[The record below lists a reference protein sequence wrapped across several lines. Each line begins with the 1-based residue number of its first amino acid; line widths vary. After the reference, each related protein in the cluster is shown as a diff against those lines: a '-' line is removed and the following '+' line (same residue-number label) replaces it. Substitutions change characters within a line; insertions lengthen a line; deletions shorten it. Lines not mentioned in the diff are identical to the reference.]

1 MLVATWNDIES
12 DLFDK
17 YKDECGNYMA
27 FVATIEK
34 VIMENVS
41 DSEDSS
47 DDEVPKKLTLQEA
60 YDKLCTEYI
69 KFEKTSHL
77 C

>member
-27 FVATIEK
+27 FAITDK
-34 VIMENVS
+34 VIVKNAS
-41 DSEDSS
+41 DSEDSFN
-47 DDEVPKKLTLQEA
+47 DKVLEKLTLQEA

-69 KFEKTSHL
+69 KSKRRL
-77 C
+77 QD